1 MAFTDFEG
9 VPRGALVKRQLGRG
23 GWSGEGLPRARVSLE
38 VRCKVGLEVSGWSVL
53 RFPEVNGV

>member
-9 VPRGALVKRQLGRG
+9 VPRGARVKRQLGRG

-38 VRCKVGLEVSGWSVL
+38 VRCKGGVL
-53 RFPEVNGV
+53 SLDSCPA